1 MSTSETSVRTQQ
13 ASARLVGVID
23 RLRDRETLVAVTP
36 VLGLLV
42 ITVFFTI
49 ANPRFL
55 SGPNIINILRQSS
68 ILFVLII
75 GQTFI
80 ILSGALDLSVEGTMA
95 LSGIIA
101 ALLVVNDRNANDF
114 GLLAVLVAVSAG
126 VLMGLANGLIH
137 VKARIPSFMVTLGTW
152 FIGLGL
158 AVLIFQGR
166 NFLIRDKAFLSLY
179 QGRVAGLP
187 VPVIIALGC
196 VAVGWFLERFTRFG
210 RHTYAIGGGEDL
222 SRMSG
227 INVDRHKILLFALA
241 GLFFGI
247 GGVLSS
253 ARLAQGTGLIGSYLF
268 PVVAAVVV
276 GGTSISGGAGG
287 VLRSVVGVLFVV
299 AVGNGMVMMG
309 LHPFA
314 QWAIQGMVFVV
325 AVFFTLDRSKVPLLK

>member
-1 MSTSETSVRTQQ
+1 MSTGGNSVSSQPALSQ
-13 ASARLVGVID
+13 WNRLVY
-23 RLRDRETLVAVTP
+23 RLKDRETLIAFAP
-36 VLGLLV
+36 VLGLIV
-42 ITVFFTI
+42 ITIIFTA

-55 SGPNIINILRQSS
+55 SRLNIINILRQSS
-68 ILFVLII
+68 ILFVLVV
-75 GQTFI
+75 GQTFV

-101 ALLVVNDRNANDF
+101 ALLVVNDRNSSDL
-114 GLLAVLVAVSAG
+114 GLWAVLVAVLAG

-158 AVLIFQGR
+158 AVLLFQGR
-166 NFLIRDKAFLSLY
+166 NFVIRDETFLSLY
-179 QGRVAGLP
+179 QGRVAGIP
-187 VPVIIALGC
+187 IPVIIALGV

-222 SRMSG
+222 CRMSG
-227 INVDRHKILLFALA
+227 INVGRHKILLFAVA

-268 PVVAAVVV
+268 PVVSAVVV

>member
-1 MSTSETSVRTQQ
+1 MSTSETSVHAQS
-13 ASARLVGVID
+13 ASARWSMLLA
-23 RLRDRETLVAVTP
+23 RLKDRETLVTLAP
-36 VLGLLV
+36 VLGLLA
-42 ITVFFTI
+42 ITIIFTV

-55 SGPNIINILRQSS
+55 SKPNLINILRQSS
-68 ILFVLII
+68 ILFVLVV
-75 GQTFI
+75 GQTFV
-80 ILSGALDLSVEGTMA
+80 ILSGALDLSVEGAMA

-114 GLLAVLVAVSAG
+114 GLLAVLLAVSAG

-166 NFLIRDKAFLSLY
+166 NFLIRDEAFLALY
-179 QGRVAGLP
+179 QGRVAGFP
-187 VPVIIALGC
+187 IPVIIA
-196 VAVGWFLERFTRFG
+196 VAVVAAGWFLERFTRFG

-227 INVDRHKILLFALA
+227 INVGRHKILLFAVA

-268 PVVAAVVV
+268 PTVSAVVV

-287 VLRSVVGVLFVV
+287 ILRSVIGVLFVV
-299 AVGNGMVMMG
+299 SVGNGMVMMG

-314 QWAIQGMVFVV
+314 QWAIQGMVFVA